1 MKKSYIVFPGLLL
14 MSFSL
19 SSYAQKAEKAKSE
32 VKTAASA
39 NADVHAKA
47 AQFVASLNLTDT
59 AKAARVTAV
68 IETHMA
74 AVHDWHNSHPY
85 TLTPEGI
92 NPITG
97 KVFSKLERELIV
109 DSTIPNAVHDELM
122 KGLRRDLTEEQVDQ
136 ILDKYTIGKVAF
148 TMNGYKSIIPDLTS
162 TEETEILT
170 NLKLAREQAVDY
182 KDIKEV
188 SIIFKIYK
196 TKIEDYLNTH
206 GRNWKVMYKTYVDKA
221 LAEKAAGKKEK

>member
-1 MKKSYIVFPGLLL
+1 MKKYYIAFPGLILTL
-14 MSFSL
+14 ISL
-19 SSYAQKAEKAKSE
+19 NSNAQSTSNTKSDLKVEVVSKSDTYTKA
-32 VKTAASA
+32 V
-39 NADVHAKA
+39 
-47 AQFVASLNLTDT
+47 QFVAALNLPDT
-59 AKAARVTAV
+59 AKAARVTSV
-68 IETHMA
+68 IETHLA
-74 AVHDWHNSHPY
+74 AVHGWHNSHTY

-97 KVFSKLERELIV
+97 KVFSKLERQLII
-109 DSTIPNAVHDELM
+109 DSTIPHTVHEDLM
-122 KGLRRDLTEEQVDQ
+122 TGLGKDLTEDQVGE

-162 TEETEILT
+162 TEENEILT

-196 TKIEDYLNTH
+196 TKIEDYLNNH
-206 GRNWKVMYKTYVDKA
+206 GRNWKQLYKNYVDKV
-221 LAEKAAGKKEK
+221 LAQKAADKKEK

>member
-1 MKKSYIVFPGLLL
+1 MKKSYVVFPGILL
-14 MSFSL
+14 MSL
-19 SSYAQKAEKAKSE
+19 SFNLYAQNAGKIKSEAKAEKA
-32 VKTAASA
+32 A
-39 NADVHAKA
+39 NSDNHEKA

-59 AKAARVTAV
+59 AKAERVTSV

-74 AVHDWHNSHPY
+74 AVHDWHNNHVY
-85 TLTPEGI
+85 TLTPKGI

-97 KVFSKLERELIV
+97 KVFSKLERQLIV
-109 DSTIPNAVHDELM
+109 DSTIPQTVHDDLM
-122 KGLRRDLTEEQVDQ
+122 KGLRKDLTEEQVAE

-162 TEETEILT
+162 AEETEILT

-182 KDIKEV
+182 KDVKEM

-196 TKIEDYLNTH
+196 TKNEDYLNTH
-206 GRNWKVMYKTYVDKA
+206 GRNWKQLYKSYTDKV
-221 LAEKAAGKKEK
+221 LAQKTADKKEN